1 VKREYPDHPIV
12 GVGAII
18 IKGEEVMLAR
28 RGKEPGYGEWSI
40 PGGVVKLGETL
51 EEAVIREVSEEANLE
66 VRVEEMV
73 EVLERIFRD
82 PQGKVQYHY
91 VLVDFLCEHLSGEAN
106 PASDALEIQWVPESK
121 IPRQPLP
128 GRTKRVIQKAFEMR
142 RKRLLTTDRR
152 PQTEDHGLMT
162 ADRRSITNNE

>member
-1 VKREYPDHPIV
+1 VKREYPDYPIV

-18 IKGEEVMLAR
+18 IKGQEVLLAR

-40 PGGVVKLGETL
+40 PGGAVKLGETL
-51 EEAVIREVSEEANLE
+51 EEAVIREVREETNLE

-82 PQGKVQYHY
+82 PQGKVRYHY

-106 PASDALEIQWVPESK
+106 PASDAMETRWVPGSK
-121 IPRQPLP
+121 IPLQSLP
-128 GRTKRVIQKAFEMR
+128 GRTKRVIQKAFGMR
-142 RKRLLTTDRR
+142 RKRLQSGR
-152 PQTEDHGLMT
+152 
-162 ADRRSITNNE
+162 